1 MLVLDEL
8 DHDVHLE
15 VHQGHGDERGSDN
28 HNIFEFR
35 EKIYTK
41 KKPRPKKKKKNHKKK
56 KLDLHARSPKQLFP
70 ADRYFPS
77 TTQPA
82 NFSTCSYLQLHILA
96 KRVLSPQD
104 KNLLGKNLTDFDKIL
119 I

>member
-8 DHDVHLE
+8 DHYVLLK

-41 KKPRPKKKKKNHKKK
+41 NVYK
-56 KLDLHARSPKQLFP
+56 
-70 ADRYFPS
+70 
-77 TTQPA
+77 T
-82 NFSTCSYLQLHILA
+82 
-96 KRVLSPQD
+96 
-104 KNLLGKNLTDFDKIL
+104 
-119 I
+119 